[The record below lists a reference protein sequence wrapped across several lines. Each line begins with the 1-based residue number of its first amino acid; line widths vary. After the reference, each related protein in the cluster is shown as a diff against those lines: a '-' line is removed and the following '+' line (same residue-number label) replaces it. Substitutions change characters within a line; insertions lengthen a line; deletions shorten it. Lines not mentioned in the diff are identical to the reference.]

1 VRSPRRIRAFAV
13 AGVLALA
20 AVGAAAAR
28 AADAPASSPPADAPP
43 SAALLARSDSLLALE
58 TRVHWEA
65 GPPESALARARR
77 DSLPAYLDFYAT
89 WCAPCRWMD
98 RVVYPDPLLA
108 EVSEG
113 VRMIRVD
120 IDSPAGKA
128 LAARFDVEAYPT
140 LVFVGREGKESLR
153 WIGPL
158 SLRDT
163 RLNLAQASVPAE
175 GRSAVEH
182 ARQARPGDA
191 LKVGNAVLFFAYR
204 GEVENARAAVAAYE
218 KLTAGSARPSDAA
231 AVRLGLGKA
240 EEFAGRDSLALD
252 SYARVLLTD
261 PQGMFAWRAWLGM
274 SACLER
280 RSERDRA
287 AEAAL
292 KAATLGPHAPWLL
305 ARAARLA
312 LKLPRPVAPPGVDDG
327 PPPPPR

>member
-1 VRSPRRIRAFAV
+1 VRTPRRIGALAL
-13 AGVLALA
+13 VLAAACALA
-20 AVGAAAAR
+20 AAHAAE
-28 AADAPASSPPADAPP
+28 APP
-43 SAALLARSDSLLALE
+43 SAALQARSDSLLALE

-108 EVSEG
+108 EASEG

-120 IDSPAGKA
+120 VDSPAGKA
-128 LAARFDVEAYPT
+128 LAARFDVQAYPT
-140 LVFVGREGKESLR
+140 LVFVGKDGKESLR

-163 RLNLAQASVPAE
+163 RLNLAQAAVPGDRRA
-175 GRSAVEH
+175 AVEH
-182 ARQARPGDA
+182 ARQSRPGDA
-191 LKVGNAVLFFAYR
+191 TAVGSAVLFFAYR
-204 GEVENARAAVAAYE
+204 GEAENARAAVVAYE
-218 KLTAGSARPSDAA
+218 RLTAGTAKPADAA
-231 AVRLGLGKA
+231 AVRLGLAKA
-240 EEFAGRDSLALD
+240 EEFAGRDTLALD

-261 PQGMFAWRAWLGM
+261 PRGLFAWRAWLGM

-280 RSERDRA
+280 RGERDRA
-287 AEAAL
+287 ADAAV
-292 KAATLGPHAPWLL
+292 KAAALGPHAPWLT

-312 LKLPRPVAPPGVDDG
+312 LKLPRPAAPPGVDDG
-327 PPPPPR
+327 PPAPQ